1 MARMRNLVSAI
12 AGCGLLVGHVDASR
26 LAHARTPIPVPVERA
41 SNVFFARTTVNGVG
55 PFWFT
60 VDTGATL
67 TVIDPDAAKRAG
79 LVVRNTGRRPNVG
92 VTAGDVSTATTAGA
106 RIEVGGVPGFAPPY
120 LYVVAVRAN
129 AGYLGH
135 TVDGVL
141 GTDFLRRYIIEFHY
155 AESRSLASTVL
166 YRVKPS

>member
-41 SNVFFARTTVNGVG
+41 SNVFFARTTINGVG

-67 TVIDPDAAKRAG
+67 TVIDPSAAKRTG
-79 LVVRNTGRRPNVG
+79 LVVRNAGRRPNIG
-92 VTAGDVSTATTAGA
+92 VTAGDVSTATTTGA
-106 RIEVGGVPGFAPPY
+106 RIEVGAAPVFAP
-120 LYVVAVRAN
+120 LQLFVVAVSAN
-129 AGYLGH
+129 A
-135 TVDGVL
+135 
-141 GTDFLRRYIIEFHY
+141 R
-155 AESRSLASTVL
+155 
-166 YRVKPS
+166 